1 MLRKTVVISSCGVPA
16 ALHKVANVTL
26 NYDSNST
33 IVSIASY
40 YDASA
45 LGKKLNPISMSSIT
59 INGLP
64 AKGQDS
70 HTFVEAALV
79 EPAQEGQSTT
89 DQLQAYTANRYV
101 FAGAEI
107 VADA

>member
-1 MLRKTVVISSCGVPA
+1 MLKKTVVIASCGAPA

-40 YDASA
+40 YDAAA

-59 INGLP
+59 ISGLP

-70 HTFVEAALV
+70 HAFVEAALV
-79 EPAQEGQSTT
+79 EPAQEGQGTT